1 MKKFRLTGFKYLF
14 LVLVI
19 ASFKVQMKYIIPFSA
34 PIVHYDK
41 ILLALTGIA
50 LLYISYI
57 RCRSFKNGRIYFFL
71 YWITA
76 VPAEV
81 ILATRPYEPPK
92 YMLQI
97 LNISSL
103 LCFVVVILLTVKNS
117 NISKTTPD
125 S

>member
-1 MKKFRLTGFKYLF
+1 MLRYSIQAIIWNVSIDFYRLTRIMSKQRLG
-14 LVLVI
+14 
-19 ASFKVQMKYIIPFSA
+19 
-34 PIVHYDK
+34 
-41 ILLALTGIA
+41 
-50 LLYISYI
+50 
-57 RCRSFKNGRIYFFL
+57 IYFFL
-71 YWITA
+71 YCITA